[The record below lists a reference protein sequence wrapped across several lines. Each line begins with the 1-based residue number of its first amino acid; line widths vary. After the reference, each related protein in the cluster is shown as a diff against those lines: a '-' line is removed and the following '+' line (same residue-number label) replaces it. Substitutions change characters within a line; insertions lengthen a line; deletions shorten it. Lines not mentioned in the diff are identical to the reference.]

1 MAILQSIARRLGF
14 KATKPAVQPSYGVN
28 TGDSYI
34 PWTMPTTRKAMWEDL
49 EDMDS
54 KYGLVS
60 RGIDAYANFATLS
73 PDTTVPNIAVR
84 GDARVV
90 TIINELFERI
100 NVQDIIWSIARQAV
114 KHADEF
120 CELIFSDSYDIVGVK
135 QLKRSCDINRN
146 EDKFGN
152 LLTGGPEAAIPRGGV
167 AAFEQMDDAGIN
179 VIAAWYPFQIV
190 HFRFGALNANDVYT
204 RPLMYPALTVWKRH
218 LAKLDVITMER
229 LTKSFIVN
237 VHKVPIPIRA
247 TPDEVSSKLR
257 SYMENQYQDKIATY
271 DTTAASFQIT
281 KRDKPATVTTDRV
294 IPRYFTP
301 DGKYVDS
308 EIDVKD
314 VTPEGLKEIADIEL
328 DIKLILATIGVPVH
342 YLNFSLG
349 QRAFID
355 KSSDRADQAFS
366 YQVSLL
372 QQAIIKGI
380 REICDRQL
388 LLKMIDPQSVK
399 YEISLPKVVPSSTKE
414 SVDIQQTRA
423 ETAAAELAIGVPKEI
438 VGPRTLGLSP
448 EETKLWMAAPT
459 VPVSVPKKKDN
470 QDEPDDE
477 PDDGDYDT
485 GNEPD

>member
-34 PWTMPTTRKAMWEDL
+34 PWMMPTNRKAMWEDL
-49 EDMDS
+49 EDLYA

-60 RGIDAYANFATLS
+60 RGIDAYANFATLA
-73 PDTTVPNIAVR
+73 PDTTVPNVAVR
-84 GDARVV
+84 GDSKPVS
-90 TIINELFERI
+90 IINDLFDRI
-100 NVQDIIWSIARQAV
+100 NVEELAWKAAHGSVLHGDV
-114 KHADEF
+114 F
-120 CELIFSDSYDIVGVK
+120 GELIFDEEYNIVDVK
-135 QLKRSCDINRN
+135 LIKRSCDIVRN
-146 EDKFGN
+146 EDKYGN
-152 LLTGGPEAAIPRGGV
+152 LLTGNPEAAIPRGGV
-167 AAFEQMDDAGIN
+167 AAFEQMDEAGIN

-190 HFRFGALNANDVYT
+190 HFRFGTQNPDDVYT

-229 LTKSFIVN
+229 LTKSFMVN

-366 YQVSLL
+366 YQVALL
-372 QQAIIKGI
+372 QQSIINGL
-380 REICDRQL
+380 REICNTQL
-388 LLKMIDPQSVK
+388 LLKMIDYESVK
-399 YEISLPKVVPSSTKE
+399 YEIALPKVVPSSTKE

-438 VGPRTLGLSP
+438 VGPKTLGLSP
-448 EETKLWMAAPT
+448 EETKLWIDAPPVTVSAPT
-459 VPVSVPKKKDN
+459 KKDKP
-470 QDEPDDE
+470 DEPDS
-477 PDDGDYDT
+477 DDGDDDT
-485 GNEPD
+485 GNEPE